1 MIIGS
6 KIYRF
11 DEIDSTNE
19 YAKSLIK
26 QAPEGAVV
34 LADRQT
40 AGRGRLGKNWY
51 SPDGGLWMSVI
62 LRPPEMSLMSVIGG
76 IAICEALSCYG
87 VLAVIKWPNDIL
99 LNEKKIAGIL
109 TEIIDDSVILG
120 IGINLNIRTFPEE
133 LQGIA
138 SSVFLETKKHFG
150 KEMIYQTLCTEL
162 DYCYMLLRNQEIP
175 HILMKWRNYTTMLGR
190 DVIIEL
196 PDNKMMTG
204 RVLDISNDGSLIMRL
219 PTGKVERI
227 LAGEVRLKLV
237 K

>member
-26 QAPEGAVV
+26 QAPEGTIV

-40 AGRGRLGKNWY
+40 AGKGRLGKSWY

-62 LRPPEMSLMSVIGG
+62 LHPPQIALISVITG
-76 IAICEALSCYG
+76 IAICESLSCYG
-87 VLAVIKWPNDIL
+87 VLAFIKWPNDIL
-99 LNEKKIAGIL
+99 LNGKKIAGIL
-109 TEIIDDSVILG
+109 TEIIGNVVILG

-133 LQGIA
+133 LKDYA
-138 SSVFLETKKHFG
+138 SSVFLETKKHLG

-162 DYCYMLLRNQEIP
+162 NYVYMLLKNKEVP

-196 PDNKMMTG
+196 PDKKMMTG
-204 RVLDISNDGSLIMRL
+204 RVLDIANNGSLIIRL

-227 LAGEVRLKLV
+227 LAGECQLKLV